1 MKQTNKGYTKKTLIE
16 NYEKILVAMSPVI
29 PHLSNE
35 CLKNLSS
42 SNIKWP
48 KYNEAILIEKT
59 TNIVIQINGKKRGL
73 LKTDMNT
80 SKENLLEKINKDEK
94 LKKYFND
101 KIIKRQIYIKDKL
114 INFII

>member
-1 MKQTNKGYTKKTLIE
+1 MKQINKSYTKKTLIE
-16 NYEKILVAMSPVI
+16 NYEKILIAMSPVV

-42 SNIKWP
+42 KDIKWP
-48 KYNEAILIEKT
+48 EYDETILLEKT

-73 LKTDMNT
+73 LKTDVDT
-80 SKENLLEKINKDEK
+80 SEENLLEKINKDEK
-94 LKKYFND
+94 LKKYFNE
-101 KIIKRQIYIKDKL
+101 KIIKRKIYIKNKL